1 MSEITLRADLDDLRQ
16 RDVEAYYKA
25 LRTLAR
31 EMGDASPSML
41 LGPEYNGA
49 AVRAAVRAGWIDGV
63 TEDGVADMHPARV
76 TALASEIGDL
86 VGKAYEVPK
95 N

>member
-1 MSEITLRADLDDLRQ
+1 MSEVKLKAELDSLRQ

-25 LRTLAR
+25 LRIIAR
-31 EMGDASPSML
+31 EQGGVGPSAL

-76 TALASEIGDL
+76 TELAREIGDL

>member
-1 MSEITLRADLDDLRQ
+1 MSEVKLKAELDSLRQ

-25 LRTLAR
+25 LRIIAR
-31 EMGDASPSML
+31 EMGGVSPAML
-41 LGPEYNGA
+41 LGPEYNGV
-49 AVRAAVRAGWIDGV
+49 AVRAAVRAGWVVGV
-63 TEDGVADMHPARV
+63 TEDGVADMHPARA
-76 TALASEIGDL
+76 TALAREIGDL